1 MAAVSMAVAVA
12 MALSV
17 AVVGW
22 WGVIDFAAVAVVVRG
37 RGGCESRSA
46 AGGGGGDDGGGEM
59 VWRRLSKLGPGLYP
73 D

>member
-1 MAAVSMAVAVA
+1 MAVAVA
-12 MALSV
+12 MALAVAV

-22 WGVIDFAAVAVVVRG
+22 CGVIDFAAVAVVVRG